1 MFKDS
6 WATKI
11 EVNENYVY
19 LEADIHLISR
29 AIALSSDLLNK
40 LISPIDFNQLIKLY
54 NKANERKILIW
65 KNFTRYYLDSKI
77 HLWLSTIDRKMSN
90 QILTQIERFW
100 NDIE

>member
-1 MFKDS
+1 MGN
-6 WATKI
+6 KI

-54 NKANERKILIW
+54 NKANERENPDMEEFYKIL
-65 KNFTRYYLDSKI
+65 LDSKI
-77 HLWLSTIDRKMSN
+77 HLWLSTIDRKISN